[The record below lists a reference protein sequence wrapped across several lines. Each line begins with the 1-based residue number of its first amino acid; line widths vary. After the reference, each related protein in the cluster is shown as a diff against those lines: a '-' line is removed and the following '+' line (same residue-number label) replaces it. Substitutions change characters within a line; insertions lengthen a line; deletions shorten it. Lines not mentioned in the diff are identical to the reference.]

1 MENFAA
7 IRRIDAHLQA
17 TDGRTLV
24 QSRRTEPE
32 PEQQLPL
39 DRLQLRLPEQ
49 SPPHITSYLQ
59 AQIA

>member
-1 MENFAA
+1 M
-7 IRRIDAHLQA
+7 IDAHLPA

-32 PEQQLPL
+32 PEQQLLL

-49 SPPHITSYLQ
+49 SPPRIRFNIQ
-59 AQIA
+59 AQTA